1 MGTLTEEVSH
11 LVSKQIQWDNID
23 IFIKTK
29 KKFDSMKTSYL
40 FFINQYLLDNVD
52 NNMFLILFDVT
63 NRSA

>member
-1 MGTLTEEVSH
+1 
-11 LVSKQIQWDNID
+11 
-23 IFIKTK
+23 
-29 KKFDSMKTSYL
+29 MKTSYL